1 MNLHIS
7 SNKDSLS
14 QELATWI
21 MEDIQKVLKEK
32 ELYTFVLSGG
42 STPKE
47 LYKLLAAP
55 PYRENIDWGKIHF
68 FFGDERYVPF
78 EDERNNGNMANDTL
92 LKHIPV
98 PQEQI
103 HYMNTAV
110 SPEQSAKDYEKM
122 LHGYFNGHSYT
133 FDLVLL
139 GMGDD
144 GHTLSLFPGTEV
156 INEQRNW
163 VKSYFV
169 EKLDMDRITLTPPV
183 VNRASSI
190 IFLASGEK
198 KSAILK
204 KVIEGK
210 FMPDVYPSQ
219 IIKPLDG
226 NLTWFVDESAA
237 SELE

>member
-78 EDERNNGNMANDTL
+78 EDERNNGKMANDTL